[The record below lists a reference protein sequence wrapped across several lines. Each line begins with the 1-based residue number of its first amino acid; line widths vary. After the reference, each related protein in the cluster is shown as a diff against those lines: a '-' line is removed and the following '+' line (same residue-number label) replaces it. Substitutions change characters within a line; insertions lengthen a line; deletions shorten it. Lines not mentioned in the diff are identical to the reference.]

1 MMFAASLAAAANAN
15 TTNGERMETPV
26 DSLKRLY
33 LVCERAA
40 INGTLSPD
48 GVAYC
53 SAVYDELTRRA
64 FGGNFEKLWA
74 WAKEQQVQQHAGRR

>member
-1 MMFAASLAAAANAN
+1 MLAASLAAAAHGN
-15 TTNGERMETPV
+15 TISGEQSETPI

-40 INGTLSPD
+40 INGTLSAT

-53 SAVYDELTRRA
+53 SAIYDELTKRA

-74 WAKEQQVQQHAGRR
+74 WAREQQVQHHAGRR